1 MKNGLADPRKRHCL
15 IAAAILAAGLV
26 SGVVIYLRASE
37 ATALPM
43 EFSPTTSKQYRHDL
57 EVFGGT
63 ANVLAAQ
70 FMDWF
75 KGLWHGTNLAFTVAV
90 ISAAISLGYLFFAV
104 VLPQAD
110 ADPAEPDDEGS
121 PRGP

>member
-1 MKNGLADPRKRHCL
+1 MNPRKRHGL
-15 IAAAILAAGLV
+15 IAGAILAVGLL
-26 SGVVIYLRASE
+26 SSAVIYLRAAE
-37 ATALPM
+37 TTALPM

-75 KGLWHGTNLAFTVAV
+75 SGLWQGTNLAFTVAV
-90 ISAAISLGYLFFAV
+90 ISVVVCLFYLFFALV
-104 VLPQAD
+104 VPRA
-110 ADPAEPDDEGS
+110 PEAESSATGD
-121 PRGP
+121 RGPK